1 MSTQIPPT
9 PSHNDPPVILIVED
23 NDQVRLS
30 LRDWLSPIFNSYQ
43 FLLAASA
50 EEALELLKS
59 HSPVLIIMDI
69 SLPQM
74 NGLEATRQIKHLL
87 PEVMVVVLT
96 IHEEPYY
103 QQQAAA
109 AGASAFIPKAGMH
122 NSLLPLLNLLLSTV
136 KLPKGD

>member
-1 MSTQIPPT
+1 MSTQHPSTPAHNNPPA
-9 PSHNDPPVILIVED
+9 ILIVED

-30 LRDWLSPIFNSYQ
+30 LRDWLSPIFTSYQ
-43 FLLAASA
+43 FHLAASA
-50 EEALELLKS
+50 EEALQMLKAV
-59 HSPVLIIMDI
+59 SPVLIIMDV

-74 NGLEATRQIKHLL
+74 DGLEATRQIKRLL

-103 QQQAAA
+103 QQQAAS

-136 KLPKGD
+136 SHPKGD